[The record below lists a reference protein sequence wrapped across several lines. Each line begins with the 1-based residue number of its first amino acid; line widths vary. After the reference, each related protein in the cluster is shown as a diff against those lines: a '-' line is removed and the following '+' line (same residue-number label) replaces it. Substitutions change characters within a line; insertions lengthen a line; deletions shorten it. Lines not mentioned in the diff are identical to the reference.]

1 MTDFILLGSK
11 INVDSDCSREI
22 KRHLLL
28 GRKAM
33 TNLDNILQS
42 RDITLLTKVCI
53 VKTVFSSSHAQMW
66 ELDHKE
72 GWVPK
77 NWCIGIVVLEKT
89 LESPVD
95 CKEIKPIKPRK
106 SILKEISPESSMEVL
121 TLKLKLQYFGNL
133 MQKADSLEKTLM
145 LGKTEGKRRRGQ
157 QRMRWLD
164 SITDAMDRNLNKV
177 WERVEDRR
185 AWCAAVHSHKD
196 LMTEQKQLPNTL

>member
-42 RDITLLTKVCI
+42 RDITLLTKVRI

-89 LESPVD
+89 LESPMD

-121 TLKLKLQYFGNL
+121 TLKLKLQYFGHL
-133 MQKADSLEKTLM
+133 LWRADSLEKILM
-145 LGKTEGKRRRGQ
+145 MGKTEGKRRRGW
-157 QRMRWLD
+157 QRMRWL
-164 SITDAMDRNLNKV
+164 A
-177 WERVEDRR
+177 
-185 AWCAAVHSHKD
+185 
-196 LMTEQKQLPNTL
+196 LPTQ